1 MEFDFTAL
9 PARDRYRLLT
19 NFVGPRPI
27 ALVTTRNPS
36 GSTNA
41 APMSFFNVMSSD
53 PPLLVLGIAAKP
65 DQEKDTAAN
74 IRRTEEF
81 AIHMV
86 DMALSETM
94 LVAGHSLPSE
104 VDELSLAGV
113 ETEPCQQ
120 IEVQRIR
127 DAACVFECRTE
138 RLLDWPNRLLVVGEV
153 VQMHVRRDCL
163 DAEGRYVNPAV
174 YQPIARLHADNYI
187 ASDRQFELVP
197 PPLDSLW
204 TPQD

>member
-1 MEFDFTAL
+1 MNCL
-9 PARDRYRLLT
+9 WPAW
-19 NFVGPRPI
+19 
-27 ALVTTRNPS
+27 
-36 GSTNA
+36 
-41 APMSFFNVMSSD
+41 
-53 PPLLVLGIAAKP
+53 K
-65 DQEKDTAAN
+65 
-74 IRRTEEF
+74 
-81 AIHMV
+81 
-86 DMALSETM
+86 
-94 LVAGHSLPSE
+94 
-104 VDELSLAGV
+104 
-113 ETEPCQQ
+113 TEPCQQ

-204 TPQD
+204 MPQD